1 MAGPFSKWQYPKVL
15 FSFLTHI
22 KSCLY
27 LYQDKSNNTCECKIV
42 SFFCSHNHIMCKD
55 TASFLTCKKKMLFF
69 CSDIKIE
76 KRPTYVFDRL
86 TNGCWFLTV
95 PRCVAEQVARRRP
108 KDGSASRWRRRV
120 YAFPAY
126 GRYVG
131 PQLPVA
137 WASGISLG
145 RRVWPYLQIRV
156 LYPWR

>member
-76 KRPTYVFDRL
+76 KRPTYVFGRL
-86 TNGCWFLTV
+86 TNGC
-95 PRCVAEQVARRRP
+95 
-108 KDGSASRWRRRV
+108 
-120 YAFPAY
+120 
-126 GRYVG
+126 
-131 PQLPVA
+131 
-137 WASGISLG
+137 
-145 RRVWPYLQIRV
+145 
-156 LYPWR
+156 